1 MFGARCS
8 IGLRGSLHGQRDP
21 QCSTRS
27 RASSAALTALTCFDL
42 HGLAVGLIW
51 NVVTDLETELQ

>member
-1 MFGARCS
+1 MLDWITWVSSWPKGPEV
-8 IGLRGSLHGQRDP
+8 LDKE
-21 QCSTRS
+21 
-27 RASSAALTALTCFDL
+27 ASSAALTALTCFDL